1 MRGQKKWNLPIIDA
15 TYKQI
20 TLNNLALDDY
30 GSKESNEKISRSV
43 AIGCIAFV
51 RIKNAFP

>member
-20 TLNNLALDDY
+20 TLNNLSLDDY
-30 GSKESNEKISRSV
+30 GLKEST
-43 AIGCIAFV
+43 GMY
-51 RIKNAFP
+51 